1 MDSNL
6 KLNFNSEPDASVST
20 CVWRVVLR
28 CYEKNV
34 IHGSINL
41 KLNGQMYN

>member
-6 KLNFNSEPDASVST
+6 KLNFNSEPYATVST
-20 CVWRVVLR
+20 CVWRDVLG

-41 KLNGQMYN
+41 ET